1 MLNDVVT
8 IWLLRLI
15 LLTGYDYDYGC
26 YYYCLEDESYSEG
39 YLTSVAFIGILTR
52 LISLDPSL
60 DTFLEFF
67 EFLGT

>member
-1 MLNDVVT
+1 MLDAVVT

-15 LLTGYDYDYGC
+15 LLTGYGYGC
-26 YYYCLEDESYSEG
+26 YYYYCLEDDSYSEG

-52 LISLDPSL
+52 LLSLDPSL